1 MGRVW
6 CWELVT
12 PVLFLKWDAAAPLNN
27 VLSQTPSHFLPME
40 LLFVLTLNAYFLEP
54 NVIQQ
59 TLNKILELIK
69 PFKIMLL
76 DSEKAFKVNKK
87 SFKILE
93 IVAGRSI

>member
-1 MGRVW
+1 MLGVGNA
-6 CWELVT
+6 CFV
-12 PVLFLKWDAAAPLNN
+12 LKWHAAAPLNN
-27 VLSQTPSHFLPME
+27 VLSQTLSHFLPME
-40 LLFVLTLNAYFLEP
+40 LLFVLTLNAYFLET